1 MHQHK
6 DVLRIGGVRVKYVRE
21 SATADFP
28 SSFCPFSFFIFLC
41 FFPFFNFLSLSGA
54 NKKTGRKKKAMV
66 AFPLK
71 KDQGAGFL
79 FPLLFIIIC
88 SRLVML
94 FLSLSLSFC
103 VREDWLLFVHAYMCL
118 QAE

>member
-1 MHQHK
+1 
-6 DVLRIGGVRVKYVRE
+6 
-21 SATADFP
+21 
-28 SSFCPFSFFIFLC
+28 
-41 FFPFFNFLSLSGA
+41 
-54 NKKTGRKKKAMV
+54 MV